1 MHRLGVVILALIA
14 ALPSPLM
21 AETLHG
27 VVVGISDG
35 DTLTLLTAD
44 NIPVR
49 IRLAEIDAPEL
60 HGQPFGTAAKS
71 ALSALTIRRRATADV
86 VTTDQ
91 YGRRVAVVDV
101 DGVNVNAAMVRQGFA
116 WAYLRYQTDP
126 VYSTLEANARAGKI
140 GLWSAQAPPP
150 IPPWQFRKSSRPT
163 AP

>member
-1 MHRLGVVILALIA
+1 MSRFGILLFALVA
-14 ALPSPLM
+14 ALARPVA

-35 DTLTLLTAD
+35 DTLTLLTA
-44 NIPVR
+44 NNTPVR

-71 ALSALTIRRRATADV
+71 ALSALTFRRRASADV

-91 YGRRVAVVDV
+91 YGRCVALVAV
-101 DGVNVNAAMVRQGFA
+101 DGVNVNAAMVRQGLA

-126 VYSTLEANARAGKI
+126 AYSAMEAKARAGKL
-140 GLWSAQAPPP
+140 GLWSVEVPPP
-150 IPPWQFRKSSRPT
+150 IPPWQFRRKTLASVP
-163 AP
+163 